1 MLPLEKIVKNLRDGI
16 VVLSVDKTVE
26 AWLGASEQMFG
37 WTAGEAMGKNADAL
51 LDPKDANGNKCCFGH
66 CVDGKHLAIT
76 KGIPEQEMQTATKDG
91 SGIWIGV
98 TTSFERDGNGKIAR
112 SVVVVRD
119 ITRRKKVDL
128 EKSDVISAVSHE
140 LRSPL
145 TSVKGFTATLIN
157 KWDRLDDE
165 QKKHLL
171 LTINTDADRVTRLIG
186 ELLDISRIELGRL
199 ALRRQQVSVSD
210 IATRVVDRI
219 RHRTDKH
226 RIDLKVDDDLP
237 RVFADPDKLE
247 QVLTNLVENAVKY
260 TEGGTVTVSARM
272 DEGVA
277 GMLKLLVAD
286 QGEGIP
292 EEHRTQVF
300 GKFFRRGDR
309 TGAPSGVGLG
319 LYISKGLVEAHGGHI
334 WVEEAPPEL
343 GGGALFAFTLPIS
356 AS

>member
-1 MLPLEKIVKNLRDGI
+1 MLPLEKIVQSLRDGI
-16 VVLSVDKTVE
+16 IVLSAEKTIE
-26 AWLGASEQMFG
+26 AWLGASPQMFG
-37 WTAGEAMGKNADAL
+37 WAADEAVGQDANAL
-51 LDPKDANGNKCCFGH
+51 LDPRDTNGNKICFGG
-66 CVDGKHLAIT
+66 CKDQKHLVIT
-76 KGIPEQEMQTATKDG
+76 KGIPEQEMKASTKDG
-91 SGIWIGV
+91 RGVWIGA
-98 TTSFERDGNGKIAR
+98 TTSFERADNGAIKHT
-112 SVVVVRD
+112 VVVVRD
-119 ITRRKKVDL
+119 ITRRKMIDL

-145 TSVKGFTATLIN
+145 TSVKGFTSTLIN

-199 ALRRQQVSVSD
+199 ALRRQQVNLPE
-210 IATRVVDRI
+210 IAKRVVDRVGHRTE
-219 RHRTDKH
+219 RHRIELH
-226 RIDLKVDDDLP
+226 IPQDLP
-237 RVFADPDKLE
+237 AVFADPDKVE

-260 TEGGTVTVSARM
+260 TEGGTVTVSI
-272 DEGVA
+272 GVSD
-277 GMLKLLVAD
+277 GTMRLQVAD

-334 WVEEAPPEL
+334 WVEDAS

-356 AS
+356 ES